1 MTYAELVHF
10 NCNFKLAH
18 TTFGY
23 MYNQPS
29 DHRQS
34 LYEAGISNVSPYSS
48 YCIFIQIPIKYY
60 QNGHKEANLLY
71 FFNDFLSFTC
81 MVQTNNNLLLSFKK
95 NHYV

>member
-1 MTYAELVHF
+1 MMYMYAVTKVQTVVRQNVFINKYKYMTYAELVHF

-48 YCIFIQIPIKYY
+48 YCIFIQIPIKY
-60 QNGHKEANLLY
+60 
-71 FFNDFLSFTC
+71 
-81 MVQTNNNLLLSFKK
+81 
-95 NHYV
+95 

>member
-48 YCIFIQIPIKYY
+48 YCIFIQIPKKKI
-60 QNGHKEANLLY
+60 N
-71 FFNDFLSFTC
+71 FLSFTC

-95 NHYV
+95 NHHV